1 VDGVDPDR
9 WDPAKWEEQRPVT
22 PSATPRPNRDAL
34 GQSLRAACGVLLATL
49 VVLSVVLVPQVD
61 RAVRVAVGYVVLPV
75 FLAAAFVALVA
86 WSSPAAW
93 PPRRYLLAVT
103 VFGTVI
109 VAVVAA
115 ATRAAA

>member
-9 WDPAKWEEQRPVT
+9 WDPAKWDEQRLAA
-22 PSATPRPNRDAL
+22 PSAPPRPNRDAL

-49 VVLSVVLVPQVD
+49 VVLSVALLPQVD
-61 RAVRVAVGYVVLPV
+61 RAVRVTVGYVVLPV

-86 WSSPAAW
+86 RTSPAAW
-93 PPRRYLLAVT
+93 TPRRYLLAVT
-103 VFGTVI
+103 VFGAVT

-115 ATRAAA
+115 ATHAAT